1 MNKML
6 RTAFI
11 GLLMSAPTF
20 AVASPLVMNSS
31 PSSQPY
37 APSFQAQAPQPSPVK
52 LPNMYKM
59 APIPPFMPVIFRYRS
74 KLNITAAQWEKL
86 KLSLKGNEAMML
98 SAMSTDRTLH
108 EDILNGVNG
117 APLAAAKVAVQQS
130 QANLLNHSVKAD
142 LAIRSILTPSQMAK
156 LVSLY
161 RQLENQNP
169 MAQQQAPQAPEV
181 NGVQY

>member
-6 RTAFI
+6 RIAFI
-11 GLLMSAPTF
+11 GLLMSAPTLAF
-20 AVASPLVMNSS
+20 ATPVNM
-31 PSSQPY
+31 PY
-37 APSFQAQAPQPSPVK
+37 APSFQTQSPQPSQVK

-59 APIPPFMPVIFRYRS
+59 APIPPLMPVIFRYRS
-74 KLNITAAQWEKL
+74 ELNITAAQWEKL